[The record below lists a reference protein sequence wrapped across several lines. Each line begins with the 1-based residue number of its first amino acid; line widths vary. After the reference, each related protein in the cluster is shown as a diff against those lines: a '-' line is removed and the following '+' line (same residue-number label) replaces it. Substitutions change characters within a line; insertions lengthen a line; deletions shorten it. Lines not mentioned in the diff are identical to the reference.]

1 MPPKKASKMKIRT
14 NSSSKPPSPIVDTVN
29 PMPAIAF
36 ATKSKSKFKTMLEQI
51 EKDKNLTVKERFDI
65 FLSETSFT
73 ALTKIFKA
81 GTIIKQIIWLVL
93 VMAMISW
100 LAIQC
105 YWLFSKYFAYP
116 VEVKIELIAKQKMDF
131 PSVTVCNRNPVR
143 KSKMKTSPFYAVKDV
158 FEMKQDKWLYDMA
171 VNMMQKNTAMNDT
184 SLENSSE
191 EGKFLYLQDYS
202 TLVQFW
208 FHNTEIVK

>member
-100 LAIQC
+100 LSIQC

-171 VNMMQKNTAMNDT
+171 VNMMQKNTAMNNT

-191 EGKFLYLQDYS
+191 EGKFLHLQEYS

>member
-14 NSSSKPPSPIVDTVN
+14 NSSSKPPSPIVDRVN
-29 PMPAIAF
+29 PMPALAF
-36 ATKSKSKFKTMLEQI
+36 AAKSKNKFKCMMEQI

-100 LAIQC
+100 LCIQC
-105 YWLFSKYFAYP
+105 YWLFAKYFAYP

-143 KSKMKTSPFYAVKDV
+143 KSQLKKSPFYAVKDIS
-158 FEMKQDKWLYDMA
+158 ELKQDNSLYDRAVTMMKNNTA
-171 VNMMQKNTAMNDT
+171 VNNT

-202 TLVQFW
+202 SFVQ
-208 FHNTEIVK
+208 IMASYLRGC